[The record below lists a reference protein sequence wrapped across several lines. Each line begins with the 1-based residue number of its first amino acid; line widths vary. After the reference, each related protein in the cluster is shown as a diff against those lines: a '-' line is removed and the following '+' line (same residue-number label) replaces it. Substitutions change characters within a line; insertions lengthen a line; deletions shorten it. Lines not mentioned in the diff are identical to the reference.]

1 MKRILSV
8 FLNRGNAVRIIAA
21 ALFAASSQPLV
32 AWSMAGLSGAF
43 MEKELIYST
52 VIRNVLILLFALL
65 ILWFADNIKSNL
77 LLDSEMELRK
87 QVFDGIYA
95 MPIDEFEKRDS
106 GAYYNQIGRDVQIL
120 SDQVFEGA
128 LKIIINGLSI
138 SVIAAMLLYCHWMT
152 FLVILIFLLP
162 LTINNFLMPQKIGE
176 CQERSMDTLVRMTV
190 KVKDLLSGFFTAR
203 FQEGEK
209 QVSQSMYAHFA
220 ESAVAEKQIK
230 RLANLSA
237 FIANASVTLSQ
248 FSGLFVAFYLM
259 RMEQIDFPQFVLI
272 FQLGMIIS
280 NPVVDLINAV
290 ILIRFSRP
298 YIVNTEKILSEH
310 EDQEG
315 FRLEKVCKIELADV
329 SFIYPEKQRCVLKKF
344 NYCFERG
351 KKYLIVG
358 ESGSGKTTLIKLL
371 LGTLHPSQGDIY
383 YDMVNQQELS
393 PSEIYHHSAVVPQ
406 QVYIFDDTIRRNL
419 DLKGTCT
426 DEELHGIISKV
437 KLDKFF
443 AANGYT
449 LDTQISNETLQVSG
463 GEKARIGLARS
474 LTLNKSIVIYD
485 EVLSGLDP
493 QNAELVEDLILED
506 EERIVIHIAHNSSP
520 KYQDKYDAV
529 VRLAI
534 QDNSGEQID
543 DDLV

>member
-138 SVIAAMLLYCHWMT
+138 SVIAAMLLYCHWMS

-209 QVSQSMYAHFA
+209 QVSQ
-220 ESAVAEKQIK
+220 
-230 RLANLSA
+230 
-237 FIANASVTLSQ
+237 
-248 FSGLFVAFYLM
+248 
-259 RMEQIDFPQFVLI
+259 P
-272 FQLGMIIS
+272 
-280 NPVVDLINAV
+280 
-290 ILIRFSRP
+290 
-298 YIVNTEKILSEH
+298 
-310 EDQEG
+310 
-315 FRLEKVCKIELADV
+315 
-329 SFIYPEKQRCVLKKF
+329 
-344 NYCFERG
+344 
-351 KKYLIVG
+351 
-358 ESGSGKTTLIKLL
+358 
-371 LGTLHPSQGDIY
+371 
-383 YDMVNQQELS
+383 
-393 PSEIYHHSAVVPQ
+393 
-406 QVYIFDDTIRRNL
+406 
-419 DLKGTCT
+419 
-426 DEELHGIISKV
+426 
-437 KLDKFF
+437 
-443 AANGYT
+443 
-449 LDTQISNETLQVSG
+449 TLQNQ
-463 GEKARIGLARS
+463 RWRRS
-474 LTLNKSIVIYD
+474 K
-485 EVLSGLDP
+485 
-493 QNAELVEDLILED
+493 
-506 EERIVIHIAHNSSP
+506 
-520 KYQDKYDAV
+520 
-529 VRLAI
+529 
-534 QDNSGEQID
+534 
-543 DDLV
+543 